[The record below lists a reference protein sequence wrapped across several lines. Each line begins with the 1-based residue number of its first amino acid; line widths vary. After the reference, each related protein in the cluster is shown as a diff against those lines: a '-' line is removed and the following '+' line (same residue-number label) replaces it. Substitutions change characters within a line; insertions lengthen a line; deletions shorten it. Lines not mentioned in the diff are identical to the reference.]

1 MRVTPYLSVVNVYN
15 AKNVFIYTFD
25 YVNNPPTR
33 KASSQ
38 FPLLPSVGM
47 TVSF

>member
-1 MRVTPYLSVVNVYN
+1 MQVTPYFSVVNAYN

-25 YVNNPPTR
+25 YTTNPPTR
-33 KASSQ
+33 ESESQ
-38 FPLLPSVGM
+38 FPILPTLGM